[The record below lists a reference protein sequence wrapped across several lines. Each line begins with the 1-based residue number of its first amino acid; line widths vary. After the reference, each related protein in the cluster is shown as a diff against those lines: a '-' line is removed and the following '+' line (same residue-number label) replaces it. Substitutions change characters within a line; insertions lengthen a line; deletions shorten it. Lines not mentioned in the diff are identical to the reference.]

1 MPADYHIHSNY
12 SDGTYN
18 IDQII
23 KEAEKKQLT
32 SISLTDHDS
41 VSGIKEIIEKSNSS
55 RIKVVPGIEL
65 SSVYMDEDVHILGY
79 GIDFQNEELQLS
91 LELFKK
97 KRLERLIEIVNCLK
111 ELGYEIEIETLFE
124 IAGSSEAVG
133 RSHIARALVNKGY
146 INSVSEAFDFW
157 LSRSKPCF
165 KEKFVVS
172 PFEQIN
178 LVIKSSGIPVLA
190 HPGDYKVTLPIGD
203 LVDAGLKGIEVFHPD
218 HTEDQIIEFLELAK
232 RYGLLILG
240 GSDAH
245 GPNSERGY
253 SIGHIKL
260 PDEYERV
267 FLEAVGI

>member
-12 SDGTYN
+12 SDGTYT

-23 KEAEKKQLT
+23 EEAERKQLT

-41 VSGIKEIIEKSNSS
+41 VGGIKEIVEKSNRSG
-55 RIKVVPGIEL
+55 IKVVPGIEL
-65 SSVYMDEDVHILGY
+65 SSVYKDEDVHILGY
-79 GIDFQNEELQLS
+79 GIDFKNEELLSS

-97 KRLERLIEIVNCLK
+97 KRIERLIEIVDCLK
-111 ELGYEIEIETLFE
+111 EFGYEIEVEDLLE

-133 RSHIARALVNKGY
+133 RSHIARVLVNKGY
-146 INSVSEAFDFW
+146 INSVSEAFNVW
-157 LSRSKPCF
+157 LSRNKPCF
-165 KEKFVVS
+165 REKFIVT

-190 HPGDYKVTLPIGD
+190 HPGDYRVSLPIED

-245 GPNSERGY
+245 GPDSERGY
-253 SIGHIKL
+253 SIGQIKL